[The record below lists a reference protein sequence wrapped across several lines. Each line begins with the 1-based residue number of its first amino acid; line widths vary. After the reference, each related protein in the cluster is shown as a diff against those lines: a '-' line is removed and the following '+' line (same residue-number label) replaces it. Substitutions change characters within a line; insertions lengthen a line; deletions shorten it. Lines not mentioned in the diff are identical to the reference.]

1 MLGSARVPLLCQQCG
16 CRKASRKTLLT
27 QLWHTARSLTVGV
40 REDRFLTGAALLEG
54 ERPLPCGRGSVGRP
68 LPYGRGSVWDDG
80 EATPLRP
87 GFGKMSMKRD
97 EWTRITELFSAAI
110 EREPDPRSTFLD
122 RACADQPDLRTHV
135 EKLIADD
142 EDVARTDFLSPLPIT
157 ACDLLASDE

>member
-1 MLGSARVPLLCQQCG
+1 MMVVSAWIVMLGSARVPLLCQQCG

-80 EATPLRP
+80 EATP
-87 GFGKMSMKRD
+87 
-97 EWTRITELFSAAI
+97 
-110 EREPDPRSTFLD
+110 
-122 RACADQPDLRTHV
+122 
-135 EKLIADD
+135 
-142 EDVARTDFLSPLPIT
+142 
-157 ACDLLASDE
+157 